1 MQPKTINGGQ
11 HKDVT
16 HPTGELILQGN
27 GGQQKILQPKNG
39 GQHKDVTHPT
49 EEFCRGMVDNKRFCS
64 PKMVGNIKTLPTL
77 QEN

>member
-1 MQPKTINGGQ
+1 M
-11 HKDVT
+11 
-16 HPTGELILQGN
+16 QGN

-49 EEFCRGMVDNKRFCS
+49 GELIFQPKTGNGGQQKDVTHPTEEFCRG
-64 PKMVGNIKTLPTL
+64 MVGNIKTLPTL